1 MRINQLSADE
11 FERSMA
17 MIAEA
22 LENVA
27 EGGVGKELLA
37 EVAAG
42 AGRQG
47 DEKRAAEW
55 GLEIIEKYLPR
66 VLRENVGDAYLVLA
80 AVDGQTL
87 EEYKA
92 SFTPPKMA
100 ADVRALVA
108 SLKEDGDLRELFGSF
123 FG

>member
-1 MRINQLSADE
+1 MRINQLGADE
-11 FERSMA
+11 FARSMA
-17 MIAEA
+17 MVAEA
-22 LENVA
+22 VENVA
-27 EGGVGKELLA
+27 KGGVGKELLA

-42 AGRQG
+42 AGKQG

-108 SLKEDGDLRELFGSF
+108 SLKEDGDLCELFGSF

>member
-1 MRINQLSADE
+1 MRINELSADE
-11 FERSMA
+11 FTRSMA
-17 MIAEA
+17 MLGEA
-22 LENVA
+22 VENVA
-27 EGGVGKELLA
+27 KSGACKELLA

-42 AGRQG
+42 AGRQK
-47 DEKRAAEW
+47 DEQGAAEW
-55 GLEIIEKYLPR
+55 GLGIIERYLPR
-66 VLRENVGDAYLVLA
+66 VLRESVEEAYLVLA

>member
-17 MIAEA
+17 MVAEA
-22 LENVA
+22 VENVA
-27 EGGVGKELLA
+27 KGGVGKELLA

-66 VLRENVGDAYLVLA
+66 VLGENVGDAYLVLA

>member
-66 VLRENVGDAYLVLA
+66 VLKENVGDAYLVLA

-92 SFTPPKMA
+92 SFTPLKMA

>member
-1 MRINQLSADE
+1 MRINQLGADE
-11 FERSMA
+11 FARSMA
-17 MIAEA
+17 MIGEA
-22 LENVA
+22 VENVA
-27 EGGVGKELLA
+27 KDGIGKELLA

-66 VLRENVGDAYLVLA
+66 VLKENVGDAYLVLA

-100 ADVRALVA
+100 ADVRALAA

>member
-1 MRINQLSADE
+1 MRINELNADE
-11 FERSMA
+11 FTRSMA
-17 MIAEA
+17 MLGEA
-22 LENVA
+22 VENVA
-27 EGGVGKELLA
+27 KGGVGKELLA

-42 AGRQG
+42 AGRQK
-47 DEKRAAEW
+47 DEQGAEEW
-55 GLEIIEKYLPR
+55 GLGIIERYLPR
-66 VLRENVGDAYLVLA
+66 VLREGVEEAYLVLA

>member
-1 MRINQLSADE
+1 MRINQLSADQ

-17 MIAEA
+17 MVAEA
-22 LENVA
+22 IENVA

-47 DEKRAAEW
+47 DEKGAAEW

-66 VLRENVGDAYLVLA
+66 VLKENVGDAYLVLA

>member
-11 FERSMA
+11 FARSMA
-17 MIAEA
+17 MVAEA
-22 LENVA
+22 VENVA
-27 EGGVGKELLA
+27 KGGVGKELLA

-42 AGRQG
+42 AGKQG

-66 VLRENVGDAYLVLA
+66 VLKENVGDAYLVLA

-92 SFTPPKMA
+92 SFTPLKMA

-108 SLKEDGDLRELFGSF
+108 SLKEDGDLRELFDSF

>member
-1 MRINQLSADE
+1 MRINQLSADQ

-66 VLRENVGDAYLVLA
+66 VLKENVGDAYLVLA

-92 SFTPPKMA
+92 SFTPLKMA

>member
-17 MIAEA
+17 MVAEA
-22 LENVA
+22 IENVA
-27 EGGVGKELLA
+27 KAGVGKELLA

-47 DEKRAAEW
+47 DEKRASEW

-66 VLRENVGDAYLVLA
+66 VLRENVKDAYLVLA

>member
-1 MRINQLSADE
+1 MRINQLGADE
-11 FERSMA
+11 FARSMA
-17 MIAEA
+17 MVAEA
-22 LENVA
+22 VENVA
-27 EGGVGKELLA
+27 KGGVGKELLA

-42 AGRQG
+42 AGKQG
-47 DEKRAAEW
+47 DEERAAEW

>member
-1 MRINQLSADE
+1 M
-11 FERSMA
+11 
-17 MIAEA
+17 
-22 LENVA
+22 
-27 EGGVGKELLA
+27 
-37 EVAAG
+37 
-42 AGRQG
+42 
-47 DEKRAAEW
+47 
-55 GLEIIEKYLPR
+55 
-66 VLRENVGDAYLVLA
+66 LA

-108 SLKEDGDLRELFGSF
+108 SLKEDGDLRELFDSF

>member
-11 FERSMA
+11 FARSMA
-17 MIAEA
+17 MVAEA
-22 LENVA
+22 VENVA
-27 EGGVGKELLA
+27 KGGVGKELLA

-42 AGRQG
+42 AGKQG

-66 VLRENVGDAYLVLA
+66 VLKENVGDAYLVLA

-108 SLKEDGDLRELFGSF
+108 SLKEDGDLRELFDSF

>member
-11 FERSMA
+11 FARSMA
-17 MIAEA
+17 MVAEA
-22 LENVA
+22 VENVA
-27 EGGVGKELLA
+27 KGGVGKELLA

-108 SLKEDGDLRELFGSF
+108 SLEEDGDLRELFGSF